1 MTEQA
6 KIGNVFANISN
17 SYFHLTV
24 SEKKVADYVLAHTDV
39 QFMSISELAY
49 ESGVAE
55 ATISRFCRR
64 LKLKGYNAFK
74 LAVAKATA
82 EEHGGISPTM
92 EGQEGEITPEDSIAE
107 RAAGCMRA
115 DLRHCPEHGA
125 GAAGADHGCGGSAL
139 RRPEGVLYGAG
150 RFHDPGG
157 GGGPHF
163 LHRFRKVLV
172 YAGLP

>member
-1 MTEQA
+1 M
-6 KIGNVFANISN
+6 
-17 SYFHLTV
+17 
-24 SEKKVADYVLAHTDV
+24 ADYVLAHKTDV

-92 EGQEGEITPEDSIAE
+92 EGQEGRSPPRIPLRSCAASCTP
-107 RAAGCMRA
+107 
-115 DLRHCPEHGA
+115 
-125 GAAGADHGCGGSAL
+125 
-139 RRPEGVLYGAG
+139 RRPPPLPRAWSWCG
-150 RFHDPGG
+150 RSRSRLRWICSATPRGCAAWG
-157 GGGPHF
+157 RAVP
-163 LHRFRKVLV
+163 
-172 YAGLP
+172 